1 MIYSSKIWKTVA
13 RKSRGIIQNEGL
25 SRFMSFEKRNT
36 KSTHVYVKRKIHNY
50 NNYNNSSSHSNSTR
64 NRNSIS
70 NSSRNSN
77 NNNNCYYVRK
87 NANGT
92 NGGGNKSAFFQ
103 KKVLPF
109 KKGLEKENYFK
120 RTKIYYIEK
129 NIFFIF
135 GCFTSLYSVFVY
147 DFFTNRYLQIFANF
161 FFLIFHV
168 SKHTVNMLACSIH
181 ILFILFQ
188 ICVLFFKWN
197 INLR

>member
-36 KSTHVYVKRKIHNY
+36 KSTHVYVKRKIYNY

-64 NRNSIS
+64 NSNSVS

-135 GCFTSLYSVFVY
+135 AST
-147 DFFTNRYLQIFANF
+147 Q
-161 FFLIFHV
+161 
-168 SKHTVNMLACSIH
+168 
-181 ILFILFQ
+181 
-188 ICVLFFKWN
+188 
-197 INLR
+197 